1 MAHDA
6 AAFAALA
13 TDQDVYVYD
22 RIGTGASTRLPDPT
36 GYTTARALHDLEA
49 VRARTGAPRV
59 VLVGHSWGARFVVAY
74 AQEHPDHVAALI
86 LTAPDNL
93 PLEGADV
100 PPGNLTTRLD
110 ASELTREY
118 LRLLRPRNL
127 FAYALTTADPRV
139 AHGVAG
145 DREMDRRF
153 SAIYR
158 DSTPALFC
166 DMRLADRVGTTGVG
180 YYAHYVPQLHP
191 DSADVPLHLDRLAMI
206 KVPVLVIKPACDYL
220 AWSAVV
226 GYRRAFPQAQLVM
239 IPDAGHVAYLEQP
252 VVYTNLVRAFLAG
265 QKLPLPTIDGTTIPD
280 GYRGTR

>member
-1 MAHDA
+1 
-6 AAFAALA
+6 
-13 TDQDVYVYD
+13 
-22 RIGTGASTRLPDPT
+22 
-36 GYTTARALHDLEA
+36 
-49 VRARTGAPRV
+49 
-59 VLVGHSWGARFVVAY
+59 
-74 AQEHPDHVAALI
+74 

-100 PPGNLTTRLD
+100 PPGDLTTRLD

-166 DMRLADRVGTTGVG
+166 DKRLADRVGTTGVG

-191 DSADVPLHLDRLAMI
+191 DPADVPLHLDRLAMI

-239 IPDAGHVAYLEQP
+239 TPNAGHVAYLEQP
-252 VVYTNLVRAFLAG
+252 VVYTNLVRAFLTG
-265 QKLPLPTIDGTTIPD
+265 QKLPLPTIDGTAIPD

>member
-1 MAHDA
+1 M
-6 AAFAALA
+6 
-13 TDQDVYVYD
+13 
-22 RIGTGASTRLPDPT
+22 
-36 GYTTARALHDLEA
+36 
-49 VRARTGAPRV
+49 PRV
-59 VLVGHSWGARFVVAY
+59 VLVGHSWGARFAVAY
-74 AQEHPDHVAALI
+74 AQEHRDHVAALV
-86 LTAPDNL
+86 LTAPGEL

-100 PPGNLTTRLD
+100 APGNLTTRLD
-110 ASELTREY
+110 TSELIREY

-127 FAYALTTADPRV
+127 FAYALTTADPRA
-139 AHGVAG
+139 AHSVAG

-166 DMRLADRVGTTGVG
+166 DKRLTDHVGTTGVG

-191 DSADVPLHLDRLAMI
+191 DPADVPLRLDRLATI

-252 VVYTNLVRAFLAG
+252 AVYTNLCTPF
-265 QKLPLPTIDGTTIPD
+265 
-280 GYRGTR
+280 